1 MNTHPTD
8 AVLLEHLALK
18 IQGEDLESLL
28 DHLAECD
35 DCVDRLLDLETLL
48 PEKTAS
54 QGKDGPAADFELEAA
69 WRELRPRLGSTPGS
83 TDSTGGFS
91 DGLSDGLND
100 ASTAGSARRDQP
112 GPNSKGWWGSR
123 VEVFRAVAAVLLL
136 VSGVLGALTFQL
148 AERGRELERRLQTPQ
163 ADVPVL
169 YLETVRAD
177 GGPEEIPAGDGVALL
192 MITPSD
198 SRPFE
203 TYGACLLTVDGRE
216 IWSADG
222 LVLSEHGSLRIA
234 LPRTLS
240 PGVYTLALEGRL
252 DGRSEVLESHHLALR

>member
-18 IQGEDLESLL
+18 IQGEDLERLL

-69 WRELRPRLGSTPGS
+69 GRELRPRLGSTPGS
-83 TDSTGGFS
+83 TDSTDGF
-91 DGLSDGLND
+91 SDGLND

-112 GPNSKGWWGSR
+112 EPNPKGWWSR
-123 VEVFRAVAAVLLL
+123 VDVLRAAAAVLLL

-203 TYGACLLTVDGRE
+203 TYGARLLTVDGRE